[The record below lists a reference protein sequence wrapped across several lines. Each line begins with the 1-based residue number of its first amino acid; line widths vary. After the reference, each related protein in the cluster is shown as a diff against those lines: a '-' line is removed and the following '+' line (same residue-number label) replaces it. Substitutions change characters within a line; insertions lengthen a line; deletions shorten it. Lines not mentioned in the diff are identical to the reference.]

1 MKTRLMLNMMLVVV
15 SIVALTLTA
24 CGAAATPTAA
34 SVQGRVTAPA
44 AQATSTPA
52 AKSASASTA
61 LPTRAPEPTKAPAM
75 LAVVTATRLPAP
87 TPAPVSVA
95 MRPGAV
101 TPVVVTPQADLPPES
116 MPGDM
121 FFKTYGVNPFIDT
134 NQEHLSTFAM
144 DVDTASYTLMRKYIN
159 DGRLPP
165 AESVRVEEYVNY
177 FSYDYPSPES
187 GAFAI
192 HLEGAPSPFGQGYHL
207 LRVGL
212 QGKRIDASQRKDAVL
227 TFVIDVSGSMGD
239 NGKLETV
246 KKALEMLVNELRPTD
261 QVGIVVFT
269 TQARVVLEPTTASNK
284 SAILAAI
291 RPLQPE
297 ATTNVEHGLS
307 LGYSMA
313 SRAYRQGAINH
324 LILCSDGVANV
335 ASTSANAILAQA
347 KEYATRDITLST
359 VGVGMGT
366 YNDVILE
373 QLADKG
379 NGNYAYVDTLE
390 QAHRVFVE
398 NLTGMLQVIAKDAKV
413 QVDFDPAVVT
423 RFRLIG
429 YENRA
434 VDNQDFRNDTVDA
447 GEVGAGH
454 NVTALYEVK
463 FNDNVA
469 ASAKSNALTVYVRY
483 QDPETGKVREINQP
497 FARSQFARSFDSTS
511 PRFQLAA
518 SVTEYAEILR
528 GSYWAKG
535 SSLENVQGLAQRI
548 KATLANDK
556 DVAEFVQLVS
566 RASQLAPRK

>member
-1 MKTRLMLNMMLVVV
+1 MKTR
-15 SIVALTLTA
+15 S
-24 CGAAATPTAA
+24 
-34 SVQGRVTAPA
+34 
-44 AQATSTPA
+44 
-52 AKSASASTA
+52 
-61 LPTRAPEPTKAPAM
+61 M
-75 LAVVTATRLPAP
+75 LAVVSVCISIVVLLLPACAPAAAP
-87 TPAPVSVA
+87 TPAPVAVQGAPTSAPAAKAVEKVVQATRAPEAPSLATAAPVATPKPVSVEGK
-95 MRPGAV
+95 PVSQIVG
-101 TPVVVTPQADLPPES
+101 TPPRDLPPES
-116 MPGDM
+116 WPRDM
-121 FFKTYGVNPFIDT
+121 FFKEYGVNPLMDT
-134 NQEHLSTFAM
+134 SEEHLSTFAM
-144 DVDTASYTLMRKYIN
+144 DVDTASYTLMRKFIT
-159 DGRLPP
+159 DGKLPP

-177 FSYDYPSPES
+177 FRYNYPSPET

-192 HLEGAPSPFGQGYHL
+192 HLEGAPSPFGEGYHL

-212 QGKRIDASQRKDAVL
+212 QGKRIDPSQRKDAVL
-227 TFVIDVSGSMGD
+227 TFLIDVSGSMRDG
-239 NGKLETV
+239 GRLETV

-269 TQARVVLEPTTASNK
+269 TSAREVLQPTNASNK
-284 SAILAAI
+284 SAILSAI

-297 ATTNVEHGLS
+297 NSTNVEAGLS
-307 LGYSMA
+307 LAYKMA
-313 SRAYRQGAINH
+313 SRAYRKGAINH
-324 LILCSDGVANV
+324 IILCSDGVANT

-359 VGVGMGT
+359 VGVGMGN

-413 QVDFDPAVVT
+413 QVDFNPAVIS

-434 VDNQDFRNDTVDA
+434 VENQDFRNDTVDA

-463 FNDNVA
+463 FRDDAPV
-469 ASAKSNALTVYVRY
+469 SQQGNALVVYVRY
-483 QDPETGKVREINQP
+483 QDVETGKVREVNQT
-497 FARSQFARSFDSTS
+497 FGRTQFGNSFDKATPSF
-511 PRFQLAA
+511 RLAA
-518 SVTEYAEILR
+518 AVAEYAEILR

-535 SSLENVQGLAQRI
+535 SSLENVQGLAQRV
-548 KATLANDK
+548 KQAWSDDK
-556 DVAEFVQLVS
+556 DVIEFVDLVS
-566 RASQLAPRK
+566 RASRLRR